1 MKGKEA
7 TLHCEGPKGAIMII
21 QWSKHGLEKGPYV
34 FLYHSEKIQKSYQLS
49 SYHDRV
55 TLTDT
60 KMENGNATIVL
71 KNVTDSDEGIYEC
84 LISVDSTGRKR
95 RNEPKLT
102 SIINLR
108 VINPGEGPGAGPGAG
123 GGGGHLG
130 LSVGL
135 FVGLFV
141 CGVAVVGL
149 LGFTVRHRLMR
160 KNSKQ
165 FPSVAAGEQDPLEK
179 SNLKKDECHINVTLN

>member
-7 TLHCEGPKGAIMII
+7 TLRCEDPKGAIMII

-71 KNVTDSDEGIYEC
+71 KNVTDNDEGIYEC

-108 VINPGEGPGAGPGAG
+108 VTNPG
-123 GGGGHLG
+123 GGGGNDGGEDDEIFHGHLG
-130 LSVGL
+130 LLVGL
-135 FVGLFV
+135 VV
-141 CGVAVVGL
+141 CGVIVVGL
-149 LGFTVRHRLMR
+149 LGFTVHHTLMR

-179 SNLKKDECHINVTLN
+179 SNSKKDECHVNVTLN